1 VLDALAPGRGRLVD
15 RLAAWDAGLVI
26 PVDRLAAVVDAL
38 IPRLRDRA
46 AAVFGLP
53 TGDGLRV
60 TLVTG
65 QPWSAYDWYDGG
77 LHSRIDLNVDLP
89 IRAPDLV
96 ALLAHETY
104 AGHHLEH
111 AWKEA
116 ELVER
121 RGWLEASLVL
131 INAPECL
138 LSEGLAQI
146 GHRFILAPSEE
157 VDLLVEAFSLAG
169 LAIATEPGRARS
181 TAERAVAVRDA
192 RSALRAADIDAALML
207 HAEGRS
213 PDEVGVW
220 LERVAALTSER
231 AAKKLE
237 FLTHPL
243 WRTYAFVYAEGEALL
258 DRWLAAVPAEA
269 RAARYRRLLTEPLTP
284 PRIVAETAEGC
295 ATV

>member
-1 VLDALAPGRGRLVD
+1 MC
-15 RLAAWDAGLVI
+15 
-26 PVDRLAAVVDAL
+26 
-38 IPRLRDRA
+38 
-46 AAVFGLP
+46 
-53 TGDGLRV
+53 
-60 TLVTG
+60 
-65 QPWSAYDWYDGG
+65 S
-77 LHSRIDLNVDLP
+77 SDL
-89 IRAPDLV
+89 
-96 ALLAHETY
+96 
-104 AGHHLEH
+104 
-111 AWKEA
+111 
-116 ELVER
+116 
-121 RGWLEASLVL
+121 
-131 INAPECL
+131 
-138 LSEGLAQI
+138 
-146 GHRFILAPSEE
+146 
-157 VDLLVEAFSLAG
+157 
-169 LAIATEPGRARS
+169 
-181 TAERAVAVRDA
+181 ERAVAVRDA
-192 RSALRAADIDAALML
+192 RSTLRAADIDAALML